1 MGRAVF
7 ISGLVRTDV
16 SRFLVPAC
24 LALVR
29 RLLTSP
35 LVLPLCRYPGERFSG
50 AQLHTCVDDLPTGP
64 GSVFEASIMPLTSY
78 AGYLPASPWQV
89 DAILD
94 ALTPLLARPIAQLRL
109 RWGHEVNYY
118 ASDAGPGPGPGPSPT
133 YAPSPAEYKA
143 AFAYLATRARA
154 LDPRITLFFCPNTAP
169 LAAITPFLPPPT
181 AIDVVGIDFYPEN
194 KQQATPQHLVAA
206 LKPLHDL
213 FPNHPFVLGETGLHY
228 PADTTDKVAWLQ
240 CCLHPYVRK
249 HLPRLTEVVWF
260 NYVKDLDYRILDVTK
275 PPSHPFN
282 APLRDLVAKYN
293 SAEKHDTCC
302 ITM

>member
-118 ASDAGPGPGPGPSPT
+118 ASDAGPGPGPGPSPSSSSAT
-133 YAPSPAEYKA
+133 ASSSSTATAKPLPVQPPVMAGGQSWR
-143 AFAYLATRARA
+143 LATAGGDNNARVRQP
-154 LDPRITLFFCPNTAP
+154 DPNPCPLST
-169 LAAITPFLPPPT
+169 
-181 AIDVVGIDFYPEN
+181 
-194 KQQATPQHLVAA
+194 H
-206 LKPLHDL
+206 
-213 FPNHPFVLGETGLHY
+213 
-228 PADTTDKVAWLQ
+228 
-240 CCLHPYVRK
+240 
-249 HLPRLTEVVWF
+249 
-260 NYVKDLDYRILDVTK
+260 
-275 PPSHPFN
+275 
-282 APLRDLVAKYN
+282 
-293 SAEKHDTCC
+293 
-302 ITM
+302 